1 MVSDDMFSAEAGEK
15 EKPVVV
21 SLVATS
27 DQGAAAVFRKLF
39 KKAWAK
45 TLHVAEFHSN
55 FPFIK
60 VLWRHPFFQ
69 ERWQNS
75 SYKSNLHYLIWSIFS
90 ADNAFSFDA
99 KGPKEK
105 GLQKEKPV
113 VISLVATSDQ
123 GAAFGNRKL
132 FKKSLSKNFARGIVL
147 TQAFPSLKF
156 FAPLSR
162 KKVAKILTQA
172 NFNS

>member
-1 MVSDDMFSAEAGEK
+1 MPSIVIQNTLYHIIINILWIILTFVQYIFDFLVKFMVSDDMFSAEAGEK

-90 ADNAFSFDA
+90 ADNAFSFDT

-105 GLQKEKPV
+105 ALQKEKPV
-113 VISLVATSDQ
+113 VV
-123 GAAFGNRKL
+123 
-132 FKKSLSKNFARGIVL
+132 SLSAESDRRFAGGSR
-147 TQAFPSLKF
+147 QAF
-156 FAPLSR
+156 
-162 KKVAKILTQA
+162 
-172 NFNS
+172 